1 MGDEW
6 VWAAKG
12 WGRQVVVVEVVVV
25 NTPVNVERV
34 KELEEIQSYLDPISH
49 IRNLSDFTMVINTSV
64 DVEWIKELNGILFTV
79 LSLAD
84 ILFRSNFIHSEFV

>member
-1 MGDEW
+1 MGLGCQRLGEADH
-6 VWAAKG
+6 G
-12 WGRQVVVVEVVVV
+12 GGGRGRKHTRQCG
-25 NTPVNVERV
+25 TGQRTGR
-34 KELEEIQSYLDPISH
+34 IQSYLDPISH

>member
-12 WGRQVVVVEVVVV
+12 WGRQIMVVEVVVV

-34 KELEEIQSYLDPISH
+34 KELEEIQSYLDP
-49 IRNLSDFTMVINTSV
+49 NLYICVIFKVMIVNSV
-64 DVEWIKELNGILFTV
+64 
-79 LSLAD
+79 
-84 ILFRSNFIHSEFV
+84 